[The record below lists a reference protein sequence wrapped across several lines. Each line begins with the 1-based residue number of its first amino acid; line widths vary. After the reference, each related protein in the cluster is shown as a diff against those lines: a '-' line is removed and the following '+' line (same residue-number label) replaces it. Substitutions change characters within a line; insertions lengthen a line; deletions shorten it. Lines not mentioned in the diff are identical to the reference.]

1 MTREDL
7 LDILIKE
14 LNQQSEAAKVNLGDA
29 AIFSPMYGILFC
41 IRSVI
46 GDENP
51 GPHIIRELFNKC
63 LEISELIAP
72 ILNSESP
79 EGYLGNSGKETKVTA
94 QILLL
99 CSWRTSKEISL
110 LFGQICQFAPDSI
123 LEETSKCFTKQLG
136 EVKVCTSFAAKIC
149 IRQKVLKA
157 LQS

>member
-1 MTREDL
+1 M
-7 LDILIKE
+7 
-14 LNQQSEAAKVNLGDA
+14 NLGDA

-46 GDENP
+46 GDKNP
-51 GPHIIRELFNKC
+51 GPQIIRELFNKC

-110 LFGQICQFAPDSI
+110 LLGTFIYYVI
-123 LEETSKCFTKQLG
+123 TLG
-136 EVKVCTSFAAKIC
+136 ERGV
-149 IRQKVLKA
+149 QKSHFL
-157 LQS
+157 LTFST

>member
-1 MTREDL
+1 M
-7 LDILIKE
+7 
-14 LNQQSEAAKVNLGDA
+14 NGPKVNLGDA

-46 GDENP
+46 GDANP

-136 EVKVCTSFAAKIC
+136 EVKVCTYFAAKIC
-149 IRQKVLKA
+149 ITKTHSFESNAKLTCILIVFPLY
-157 LQS
+157 